1 MDAMGMDDLEVIE
14 TLAVLLAS
22 ETAAVTDDVFNK
34 DVFHEVVN
42 RLTGLYVDT
51 CHMEPDTISIH

>member
-1 MDAMGMDDLEVIE
+1 MDDLEVIE

-42 RLTGLYVDT
+42 RLTGLYVDI